1 MKILINQK
9 KMIMT
14 STILSKNYLL
24 TNNLNFNY
32 YDPI

>member
-1 MKILINQK
+1 MKLT
-9 KMIMT
+9 MMT
-14 STILSKNYLL
+14 SMTLSKNYLL

>member
-1 MKILINQK
+1 
-9 KMIMT
+9 MIKLTMMT
-14 STILSKNYLL
+14 SMNLSKNYLL